1 MTRDETLRII
11 KILELNYQKFSE
23 KLQNK
28 ENLET
33 AIDIWQEALKDTNY
47 NTSLKAIKKL
57 ILNKKEIPTI
67 YDVKKIILEIKKEQ
81 TEEEAWD
88 KAYKIINKGIYMS
101 QKEFNNLDPEFKNF
115 FRNLENLKRIS
126 KSKTNIVNTK
136 IKSKFL
142 EYYNK

>member
-1 MTRDETLRII
+1 
-11 KILELNYQKFSE
+11 
-23 KLQNK
+23 
-28 ENLET
+28 
-33 AIDIWQEALKDTNY
+33 
-47 NTSLKAIKKL
+47 
-57 ILNKKEIPTI
+57 
-67 YDVKKIILEIKKEQ
+67 
-81 TEEEAWD
+81 
-88 KAYKIINKGIYMS
+88 MS

>member
-33 AIDIWQEALKDTNY
+33 AIDIWQEVLKDTNY

-67 YDVKKIILEIKKEQ
+67 YDVKKIILEIRKEQ

-126 KSKTNIVNTK
+126 KSKTSIVNTK

>member
-67 YDVKKIILEIKKEQ
+67 QDVKKIILEIKKEQ

>member
-126 KSKTNIVNTK
+126 KSKTSIVNTK

>member
-1 MTRDETLRII
+1 MTRDKTLRII

>member
-11 KILELNYQKFSE
+11 KILELNYQKFWE

>member
-33 AIDIWQEALKDTNY
+33 AIVIWQEALKDTNY

-126 KSKTNIVNTK
+126 KSKTSIVNTK

>member
-67 YDVKKIILEIKKEQ
+67 YDVKKIILEIRKEQ

-126 KSKTNIVNTK
+126 KSKTSIVNTK